1 MLDRVLHGFEPFA
14 QLDWASL
21 ATLAR
26 HARLV
31 RVAPGRRMAAERIAR
46 GRYYLRQGKV
56 RARSRDGVVC
66 EIAAGT
72 ERARW
77 PLVGA
82 GLPANELPA
91 RLHVEIV
98 TLTQC
103 SLLWVDSAPIDF
115 LLDEAPLA
123 GYRVDYLYESARHHD
138 WREQLIANGLRG
150 IAPRTLKT
158 LFDSFAPR
166 IVRAGDPVFEEG
178 AVADAFFVIAH
189 GSADV
194 WRDGRRLARLEA
206 GDTFGEDAL
215 LSGRRRNAT
224 VRVMA
229 DAELMTLDRVS
240 FDRLVATPLVRW
252 IDAAQ
257 LTAEHVAIETVGEPR
272 DVLARSNSPVV
283 LTGADRGTR
292 ALWTFL
298 AARRG
303 VAAFALADPSQAGTV
318 LPLAQARRLSMASA
332 RSTDKG

>member
-31 RVAPGRRMAAERIAR
+31 RVAPGRRLAAERLAR
-46 GRYYLRQGKV
+46 GRYYLCQGKV
-56 RARSRDGVVC
+56 RARCHDGTLC
-66 EIAAGT
+66 EIVADT

-82 GLPANELPA
+82 GLPANEPE
-91 RLHVEIV
+91 RSHIEIV

-103 SLLWVDSAPIDF
+103 ALLWVDSAPVDF

-123 GYRVDYLYESARHHD
+123 GYRVDYLCESAQHHD
-138 WREQLIANGLRG
+138 WRERLIAGGLGR
-150 IAPRTLKT
+150 IAPRTLKA
-158 LFDSFAPR
+158 LFDALTPR
-166 IVRAGDPVFEEG
+166 IARAGETAFEEG
-178 AVADAFFVIAH
+178 AAADTFFVIAR
-189 GSADV
+189 GSAAV
-194 WRDGRRLARLEA
+194 WRSGRLLARLQT

-224 VRVMA
+224 VRMTA
-229 DAELMTLDRVS
+229 DAELMTLDGQR
-240 FDRLVATPLVRW
+240 FDRFIATPLVRW
-252 IDAAQ
+252 IDAAH
-257 LTAEHVAIETVGEPR
+257 LTSQHVVIEAVGEPR
-272 DVLARSNSPVV
+272 DVLDRRSVLPMV

-303 VAAFALADPSQAGTV
+303 VPAFALADDSQAGTV

-332 RSTDKG
+332 RSTDNG